1 MIPSQGRNTPVI
13 SGDTFHGRR
22 YCFKSNANDR
32 RLRSGRRG
40 IADQLDDP
48 YDHDRCDI
56 QLDCNERFR
65 GLCLSRIADCKR
77 QRLLQPNLSDNFV
90 KLGDFVIVNT

>member
-1 MIPSQGRNTPVI
+1 MYLNNRW
-13 SGDTFHGRR
+13 
-22 YCFKSNANDR
+22 
-32 RLRSGRRG
+32 LRSGWRG
-40 IADQLDDP
+40 IADQHDDP

-65 GLCLSRIADCKR
+65 KLCLSRIADCKR
-77 QRLLQPNLSDNFV
+77 RRFLQPNLSDNFV